1 MVRKIIEGNQAL
13 AIGAKLSRPKVIASY
28 PITPS
33 THVPETLSEFVANCE
48 LDAEFIN
55 VESEHSSISA
65 CVGAQAT
72 GVRTFTATASQGL
85 ALMHEILYV
94 ASGMRLPIVMGV
106 ANRALSAPINIW
118 CDNNDTMG
126 ARDTGWIQFHS
137 ESNQEA
143 LDLVIQAY
151 KVAEDER
158 VLLPAMA
165 TIDAYTLT
173 HTFEP
178 VDIPDQKD
186 VDDFLPPYKHPF
198 ALLDPAK
205 PIAQGS
211 FGTPEHYMEFRYAQQ
226 KAMERASGV
235 IDEVFA
241 EFEKKFGRKYSKIET
256 YRTDGAEIILL
267 TMGSMSGT
275 AKEAVDRLID
285 DGTKVGLV
293 KITVFRPFP
302 ADELREALKGA
313 KVVAV
318 VDRNISLGLSGA
330 TMADASSA
338 FVNEET
344 RPLFA
349 DFVIG
354 LGGRDVRL
362 EDFNEIVT
370 RAGKI
375 LEAGKVEKPLDW
387 INVEEV
393 A

>member
-1 MVRKIIEGNQAL
+1 MTKRIIEGNQAL
-13 AIGAKLSRPKVIASY
+13 AIGAKLCRPKVIASY

-48 LDAEFIN
+48 LDAEFVN

-198 ALLDPAK
+198 AFLDPER

-241 EFEKKFGRKYSKIET
+241 EFEKKFGRKYRKIEQ
-256 YRTDGAEIILL
+256 
-267 TMGSMSGT
+267 
-275 AKEAVDRLID
+275 
-285 DGTKVGLV
+285 
-293 KITVFRPFP
+293 
-302 ADELREALKGA
+302 
-313 KVVAV
+313 
-318 VDRNISLGLSGA
+318 
-330 TMADASSA
+330 
-338 FVNEET
+338 
-344 RPLFA
+344 
-349 DFVIG
+349 
-354 LGGRDVRL
+354 
-362 EDFNEIVT
+362 
-370 RAGKI
+370 
-375 LEAGKVEKPLDW
+375 
-387 INVEEV
+387 
-393 A
+393 